1 MFHALYELVHVPFIA
16 KDGIVV
22 DEENSEEVLAIINED
37 PDNNYILMD
46 TDGTLNSLLPGI
58 LDEAE
63 HVGNYNI
70 HWDVLDTYIL
80 SN

>member
-1 MFHALYELVHVPFIA
+1 MTSGAMRTIHYNLYSFHME
-16 KDGIVV
+16 
-22 DEENSEEVLAIINED
+22 IINEAS
-37 PDNNYILMD
+37 DNTYILMD

-70 HWDVLDTYIL
+70 HWDRLDTYIL
-80 SN
+80 NK